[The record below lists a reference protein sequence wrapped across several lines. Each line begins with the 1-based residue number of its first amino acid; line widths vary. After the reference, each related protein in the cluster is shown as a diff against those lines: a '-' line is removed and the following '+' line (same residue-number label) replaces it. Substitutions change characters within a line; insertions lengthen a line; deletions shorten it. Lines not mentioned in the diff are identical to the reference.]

1 MGLPIFAAAGEDGP
15 TVISVGSTVGNYRIV
30 RRLGA
35 GAMATVFL
43 AEHPRISKRV
53 AVKVINAEL
62 STSAEM
68 VSRFLAEARAASQ
81 IGHEN
86 IVDILD
92 FGQTPQGDNFM
103 IMEYLEGQTLTARV
117 RAANRLDL
125 PTAQRI
131 GAQIADALAA
141 AHGLGVI
148 HRDLKPDN
156 IYVIKRQGNPDYV
169 KILDFGLAK
178 LLMASEG
185 INHKTSSGSVL
196 GTPHYMAPEQCEGR
210 SNVDG
215 RADLYSLGCILFY
228 MVCGQ
233 LPFPGDGFA
242 EVILKHISEP
252 PPNPRSLN
260 PAVTPAFEKLVLHCL
275 AKNRD
280 FRFQKAEDVA
290 AALRDP
296 EKWSQEFGN
305 DPARLAGPAS
315 PRRGGGEAIAGAV
328 AQKPALDSM
337 AASSVIAPAKPTPVQ
352 KPAGSSGAPTPA
364 AKPAAPF
371 LGVTLQPKPVPA
383 AVLAAMASPPAAAP
397 PPAALPTSAP
407 PAAPPSSVPPLSAP
421 PSSVPPLGPPPPSAP
436 PASISQLAE
445 APVVANRSA
454 PQMATMIGEMT
465 PAALSALMRP
475 PPPNTGGAGAPARPL
490 TPPGSIPAAAPPG
503 NAPAAMTQIV
513 PGSSQPPQPAF
524 SAPPPGP
531 ASSAPPAAYGSQS
544 QLPPVAATSLPPAYG
559 SQPGIPPVAASSYP
573 AGYGSQSQLPP
584 VAANASGAAVA
595 PVAAAPSSYATPP
608 SGSPAVAG
616 DDAVSRALH
625 KLAPHL
631 NRLAMQPF
639 VQRFLDLPPPRRL
652 AILRGCAIGLG
663 SLVFLLLLILL
674 WPGPRIVI
682 VRSTPDTAEVL
693 RGETSLGNTP
703 IIVELKRGEKQTL
716 TLRKEGFEETTQDIG
731 PDSEKVVMV
740 KLSEAT
746 PDKPASGNGNGGGSG
761 GKKPVTKPTPD
772 DEGGE
777 EGDSNG
783 GSDEPKKK
791 KKKKKKKVVVF

>member
-1 MGLPIFAAAGEDGP
+1 
-15 TVISVGSTVGNYRIV
+15 
-30 RRLGA
+30 
-35 GAMATVFL
+35 MATVFL

-92 FGQTPQGDNFM
+92 FGQTPSGDNFM

-117 RAANRLDL
+117 RAAHRLDL

-156 IYVIKRQGNPDYV
+156 IYIVKRQGNPDYV

-178 LLMASEG
+178 LLIGSEG

-242 EVILKHISEP
+242 EVILKHISEA

-275 AKNRD
+275 AKNREA
-280 FRFQKAEDVA
+280 RFQRAEDVA

-296 EKWSQEFGN
+296 DKWSQEFGD
-305 DPARLAGPAS
+305 DPAKLAGPTNN
-315 PRRGGGEAIAGAV
+315 RRGGGDGVSAAV
-328 AQKPALDSM
+328 ANRPALDSM
-337 AASSVIAPAKPTPVQ
+337 AESSVIVPAKPSPVG
-352 KPAGSSGAPTPA
+352 KPAGSSGAPA
-364 AKPAAPF
+364 AKPGAPF

-383 AVLAAMASPPAAAP
+383 AVLAAIATPPAAAP
-397 PPAALPTSAP
+397 APTAPPPAMAPPPASLPPPMAPPPAAA
-407 PAAPPSSVPPLSAP
+407 
-421 PSSVPPLGPPPPSAP
+421 
-436 PASISQLAE
+436 ISQLAE
-445 APVVANRSA
+445 TPVVANRSA
-454 PQMATMIGEMT
+454 PQMPTMIGEMT

-475 PPPNTGGAGAPARPL
+475 PPPKTGAAGAPGRPL
-490 TPPGSIPAAAPPG
+490 TPPGAIPASPPPES
-503 NAPAAMTQIV
+503 APAARTQIV
-513 PGSSQPPQPAF
+513 PSSSQPPLPTF
-524 SAPPPGP
+524 SAPPPGAQP
-531 ASSAPPAAYGSQS
+531 NPYSSQS
-544 QLPPVAATSLPPAYG
+544 QLPPVAAMSNPAAYG
-559 SQPGIPPVAASSYP
+559 SQSGIPPVAGNSQPGAQ
-573 AGYGSQSQLPP
+573 GSQPQ
-584 VAANASGAAVA
+584 VA
-595 PVAAAPSSYATPP
+595 PVAAASSGQLTPYATAPQSAGGYATPP
-608 SGSPAVAG
+608 SGTPQIAG
-616 DDAVSRALH
+616 EDAVSRALH

-631 NRLAMQPF
+631 NKLAMQPWA
-639 VQRFLDLPPPRRL
+639 QRFLDLPPQRRL

-663 SLVFLLLLILL
+663 SLVFLLLVILL
-674 WPGPRIVI
+674 WPGPRVVI
-682 VRSTPDTAEVL
+682 VRSIPDTAEVL

-703 IIVELKRGEKQTL
+703 IIIELRRGETQTL
-716 TLRKEGFEETTQDIG
+716 TLRKEGFEDTAQDVG

-740 KLSEAT
+740 KLSEPT
-746 PDKPASGNGNGGGSG
+746 PTKPDGNTGS

-777 EGDSNG
+777 DGDSN